1 MIVHVYDIYYFLFII
16 YNNIVLHDAD
26 TADDTYWCLVP
37 GTTCILTTTSKNHL
51 CKCNNYRFI
60 DELLSADA
68 HLYD

>member
-37 GTTCILTTTSKNHL
+37 VKITNVNVTI
-51 CKCNNYRFI
+51 I
-60 DELLSADA
+60 DL
-68 HLYD
+68 